1 MMEEALRTALAGDGT
16 VAALAGTRIHWSERP
31 QGSVLPTIVLH
42 RIAGGR
48 DYHGAGASGLVRSLV
63 QVDCWAATYTD
74 AKALA
79 RATAAAVSGLA
90 STISGTELQ
99 GVFIRSERDM
109 APEPGGGAE
118 RYHRVSLDLE
128 IWHDE

>member
-1 MMEEALRTALAGDGT
+1 MIEEALRAALAGDGAI
-16 VAALAGTRIHWSERP
+16 AALVGSRIHWAERP
-31 QGSVLPTIVLH
+31 QGNALPAIVLH

-63 QVDCWAATYTD
+63 QADCWAATYTD

-79 RATAAAVSGLA
+79 RATAAAVNGLT
-90 STISGTELQ
+90 STINGTELQ
-99 GVFIRSERDM
+99 GIFIRSERDM
-109 APEPGGGAE
+109 PPEPGSGAE
-118 RYHRVSLDLE
+118 RYHRASLDLE